1 MSEHTTAAR
10 PATLPDYSFKASI
23 DISSARGADGTLQ
36 SIRPSGSS
44 ETQQWLLVR
53 LEVVSLSNGDT
64 TVAVLATPTGS
75 GVLPHWTR
83 SDTDPS
89 ARLPCGERDLE
100 EQWFKL
106 SAIQASGKSVTV
118 KEYLTRLS
126 SDEYSL
132 LMKGNMI
139 SNTQGSLCLQL
150 YEK

>member
-1 MSEHTTAAR
+1 MSEHTAEAR
-10 PATLPDYSFKASI
+10 PATLPDYSFKASM
-23 DISSARGADGTLQ
+23 DISSARGIDGTEQ
-36 SIRPSGSS
+36 SMRPSGSS
-44 ETQQWLLVR
+44 EFQQWLPVR
-53 LEVVSLSNGDT
+53 LEVVPLSNGNT

-75 GVLPHWTR
+75 GLLPHWMR

-89 ARLPCGERDLE
+89 APLPCGERDVE
-100 EQWFKL
+100 AQWFKL

-139 SNTQGSLCLQL
+139 SSTQGSLCLQL
-150 YEK
+150 REK